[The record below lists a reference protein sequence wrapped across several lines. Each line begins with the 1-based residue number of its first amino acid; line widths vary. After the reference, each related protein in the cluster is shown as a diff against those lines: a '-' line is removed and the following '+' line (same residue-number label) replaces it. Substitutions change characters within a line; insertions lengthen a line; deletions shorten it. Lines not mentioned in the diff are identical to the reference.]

1 MGILNQRYITYAEA
15 QELYNV
21 GRSKLQRMVVNG
33 VIEAYRPGKET
44 LLDAASG
51 DFVRVKKMGVFHCL
65 ADIAMAHDLRH
76 GADVD
81 AIHDQV
87 AGR

>member
-44 LLDAASG
+44 LLDAASV
-51 DFVRVKKMGVFHCL
+51 DLWFKSTKIKPKVRRGGPRK
-65 ADIAMAHDLRH
+65 
-76 GADVD
+76 GAP
-81 AIHDQV
+81 
-87 AGR
+87 RR